1 MGGHPMTETFIALLF
16 AHTLADFVFQT
27 NWMVSNKHSPLA
39 LGLHAAVVLAT
50 AIAAT
55 GTLHPALVVLA
66 LVHIAIDVGKLIL
79 TRTWAK
85 AGGLALFLIDQGLHL
100 ATLLALAFWLPGL
113 WAGGLWP
120 PGAIV
125 TGDDSGILG
134 TGLWS
139 EAAPLPVSQLPALMV
154 VTTGFILATRA
165 GGFAVGLLMR
175 PFADSLPGGTAAEG
189 LPGAGRVIGLLERGL
204 IFVLVLIGQ
213 PQGVGLLMAA
223 KSILRYGALKEDR
236 ELSEYVII
244 GTLASF
250 GWALVVSYATLAGLA
265 VLPPLG
271 ILPATP

>member
-1 MGGHPMTETFIALLF
+1 MTETLIALLF
-16 AHTLADFVFQT
+16 AHTLADFAFQT
-27 NWMVSNKHSPLA
+27 GWMVANKHTPFA
-39 LGLHAAVVLAT
+39 LGLHGAVVLAT
-50 AIAAT
+50 AFAAT
-55 GTLHPALVVLA
+55 GTLHPALLMLA

-79 TRTWAK
+79 TRTGAT
-85 AGGLALFLIDQGLHL
+85 AGGLAPFLIDQALHL
-100 ATLLALAFWLPGL
+100 ASLIALAFWLPGL
-113 WAGGLWP
+113 WAGGLWA

-125 TGDDSGILG
+125 TGDDGGILG

-139 EAAPLPVSQLPALMV
+139 EAAPLPVGHLPALMV
-154 VTTGFILATRA
+154 LATGFILATRA

-175 PFADSLPGGTAAEG
+175 PFAANLPGNTAAEG
-189 LPGAGRVIGLLERGL
+189 LPGAGRMIRLLERGL

-265 VLPPLG
+265 ALPPLG

>member
-1 MGGHPMTETFIALLF
+1 MTETFIALLL
-16 AHTLADFVFQT
+16 AHSLADFVFQT
-27 NWMVSNKHSPLA
+27 NWMVANKRNPLA
-39 LGLHAAVVLAT
+39 LGLHLAVVYAMAVATTGSLHLA
-50 AIAAT
+50 
-55 GTLHPALVVLA
+55 LLVLA
-66 LVHIAIDVGKLIL
+66 LAHIAIDVGKLVL
-79 TRTWAK
+79 TSVWKTS
-85 AGGLALFLIDQGLHL
+85 GGLAPFLIDQALHL
-100 ATLLALAFWLPGL
+100 ATLIALALWLPDLWAQGL
-113 WAGGLWP
+113 WA

-139 EAAPLPVSQLPALMV
+139 EEAPLPISQLPTLMV
-154 VTTGFILATRA
+154 VVTGFILATRA
-165 GGFAVGLLMR
+165 GGFAVGLLMQ
-175 PFADSLPGGTAAEG
+175 PFAASLPAETAAEG

-236 ELSEYVII
+236 ALSEYVII

-250 GWALVVSYATLAGLA
+250 GWALLAAYATLAGLA

-271 ILPATP
+271 ILTQTP